1 MKRDVNTD
9 DSQDDGLADID
20 MNRTDQH
27 ILLLVSFLA
36 LVFAIIGFSMSEAF
50 TLFLHY

>member
-1 MKRDVNTD
+1 MKHDLNSD
-9 DSQDDGLADID
+9 HSNDDGLADID

-36 LVFAIIGFSMSEAF
+36 LVFAIIGFSMSDAF
-50 TLFLHY
+50 ALFIRY